1 MLSATDNEK
10 LTRVGPGTPMGELM
24 RRYWQPVL
32 LSWEVAEPDGD
43 PIRVRILDEDLVA
56 YRDTSGRVGLLSEWC
71 PHRRTSLF
79 LGRNEEDGLRCVY
92 HGWKFDVN
100 GVCVDMPNEPDE
112 YKFDHK
118 VKMASYPTIEMGGV
132 IWTYMGPKEHTP
144 PEPNFEFTRQP
155 ETHRHASKVVEECN
169 WLQALEGGIDSIHS
183 SFLHRKIG
191 EGKGIGLDGLRA
203 EGLAGKLDV
212 DPTDYGY
219 RYTNSRALPGR
230 GQTFVRGYCFVM
242 PHVQIRANQLKND
255 GSWYKFMIAGHHWV
269 PIDDETTMVWNWS
282 YTLDEPLTQDEK
294 DEVLVGNGPNAV
306 DQKTFRSVGNP
317 RNDWLIDRQMQRKE
331 NFTGIQFVN
340 SQDRAVQEA
349 MGPIVDRSKE
359 HLGQTDR
366 GRDHDA
372 SNAAARYRY
381 GDGRRNASRSWRV
394 VLLRPRNRR
403 RAARYGIRHRC
414 AGRPDVL
421 THALSLSR
429 MHGPPREPHLA
440 LQPGGCLAEWTGLTT
455 RILAVGERRDCTRS
469 LLPP

>member
-43 PIRVRILDEDLVA
+43 PIRVRILGEDLVA

-155 ETHRHASKVVEECN
+155 ETHRHASKVIEECN

-230 GQTFVRGYCFVM
+230 GRTFVRGYCFVM

-294 DEVLVGNGPNAV
+294 DEVFVGNGPNAV

-366 GRDHDA
+366 A
-372 SNAAARYRY
+372 VIMT
-381 GDGRRNASRSWRV
+381 RRM
-394 VLLRPRNRR
+394 LLRAIDTVTDGGTPPGVGESYYSA
-403 RAARYGIRHRC
+403 RAIE
-414 AGRPDVL
+414 DVL
-421 THALSLSR
+421 PDTESGIDALADRMYSL
-429 MHGPPREPHLA
+429 
-440 LQPGGCLAEWTGLTT
+440 T
-455 RILAVGERRDCTRS
+455 R
-469 LLPP
+469 